1 VIINIS
7 ENVWSQSQ
15 YTHIY
20 ILAFV
25 TNNWFLAARD
35 SVHHFIA
42 VKKICAE
49 RHRDIWKG
57 GWKVGWN
64 WRDRESLAMMALR
77 LAVKSQQSL
86 SRRKRGKQYLLH
98 TSVIPLPARKLWI
111 LRNAS
116 LLSEAIFFPL
126 LEETCWWK
134 IYSPPSLS
142 KLYVV
147 ILNFES

>member
-1 VIINIS
+1 MIPIS
-7 ENVWSQSQ
+7 VH
-15 YTHIY
+15 THIH

-25 TNNWFLAARD
+25 MNDWFLAARD

-116 LLSEAIFFPL
+116 LLSEAIFFPSSRKPAAGRFIL
-126 LEETCWWK
+126 CPV
-134 IYSPPSLS
+134 Y
-142 KLYVV
+142 
-147 ILNFES
+147 LNFMLLF